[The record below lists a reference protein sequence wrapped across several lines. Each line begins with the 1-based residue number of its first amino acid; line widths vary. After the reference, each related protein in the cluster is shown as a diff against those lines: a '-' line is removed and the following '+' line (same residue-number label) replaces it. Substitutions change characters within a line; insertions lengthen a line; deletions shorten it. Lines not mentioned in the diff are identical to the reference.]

1 MRSATTPPE
10 LEAAKD
16 GERDLIVARAAHRV
30 GGYRWVIC
38 GLLFAATAINYI
50 DRQMI
55 GVLKPVLQGDFAWTE
70 SQYADVVFWFQ
81 AAYALGY
88 IGMGRFIDFAGA
100 RFGYAIAFTA
110 WTLAHAAHGVAH
122 GVVQFAMARFALG
135 IGESGNFPAG
145 LKAVAEWFP
154 QRERAFA
161 IGIFNAGANVGAIV
175 TPLVV
180 PALALAYGWRAAF
193 IITGLVSLLWLIAW
207 LLIYR
212 KPESHRRV
220 HAEELALIQSDP
232 VQQGGAR
239 VPWRRLFGVRG
250 VWAYAIPKFLTDP
263 IWWMF
268 LFWLPDFLGRRYGL
282 DLKSFGPPLV
292 AIYVL
297 SDVGSVLG
305 GWASSHM
312 MRAGLTANR
321 ARKLAMLGC
330 AIAVLPIMAVQ
341 YIDSL
346 WAAVLLIGLATAAHQ
361 GFSANLLSLPADLFP
376 QSAVGSVV
384 GIGGTAGAIGGML
397 IAKFVGY
404 VLDTTGSY
412 AIIFAIAGCAYF
424 IALAALHLFSPQ
436 LARVPFAASDGS

>member
-1 MRSATTPPE
+1 MVTSPTP
-10 LEAAKD
+10 
-16 GERDLIVARAAHRV
+16 DLIVARAASRA
-30 GGYRWVIC
+30 GRYRWVIC
-38 GLLFAATAINYI
+38 GLLFAATAINYV

-55 GVLKPVLQGDFAWTE
+55 GVLKPVLQGDFGWTE

-100 RFGYAIAFTA
+100 RFGYAIAFTL
-110 WTLAHAAHGVAH
+110 WTLAHAAHGLAH
-122 GVVQFAMARFALG
+122 GVVQFAVARFALG

-161 IGIFNAGANVGAIV
+161 IGIFNAGANIGAIV

-207 LLIYR
+207 LLVYR
-212 KPESHRRV
+212 RPESHARV
-220 HAEELALIQSDP
+220 RAEELALIQSDP
-232 VQQGGAR
+232 VEQVRGQSEDKYGAR

-263 IWWMF
+263 VWWMF

-305 GWASSHM
+305 GWASSRM

-341 YIDSL
+341 YIDTL
-346 WAAVLLIGLATAAHQ
+346 WTAVLLIGLAAAAHQ

-376 QSAVGSVV
+376 RSAVGSVV

-412 AIIFAIAGCAYF
+412 ASIFAIAGCAYF
-424 IALAALHLFSPQ
+424 IALAALHLLSPQ
-436 LARVPFAASDGS
+436 LARVPLAASDGS

>member
-1 MRSATTPPE
+1 MRSTATSRE
-10 LEAAKD
+10 SGAGGN
-16 GERDLIVARAAHRV
+16 GEREAIVAGAATRV
-30 GGYRWVIC
+30 RGYRWVIC

-55 GVLKPVLQGDFAWTE
+55 GVLKPVLQGDFGWTE

-81 AAYALGY
+81 AAYAIGY
-88 IGMGRFIDFAGA
+88 IGMGRFIDLAGA
-100 RFGYAIAFTA
+100 RLGYAIAFA
-110 WTLAHAAHGVAH
+110 FWTLAHAAHGLAH
-122 GVVQFAMARFALG
+122 GVVQFAMTRFALG

-175 TPLVV
+175 TPLLV
-180 PALALAYGWRAAF
+180 PALTLAYGWRAAF
-193 IITGLVSLLWLIAW
+193 IITGLFSLVWLIAW

-212 KPESHRRV
+212 KPELHPRV
-220 HAEELALIQSDP
+220 QAQELALIQSDP
-232 VQQGGAR
+232 VPPSGAQ
-239 VPWRRLFGVRG
+239 VPWRRLFVVRG
-250 VWAYAIPKFLTDP
+250 VWAYALPKFLTDP

-297 SDVGSVLG
+297 SDLGSVLG
-305 GWASSHM
+305 GWASSRM
-312 MRAGLTANR
+312 IRAGLTANR
-321 ARKLAMLGC
+321 ARKLTMLGC
-330 AIAVLPIMAVQ
+330 AIAVLPIITVQ

-346 WAAVLLIGLATAAHQ
+346 WTAVLLIGLATAAHQ
-361 GFSANLLSLPADLFP
+361 GFSANLLSLPSDLFP

-384 GIGGTAGAIGGML
+384 GIGGTAGAIGGMM

-404 VLDTTGSY
+404 VLDATGSY
-412 AIIFAIAGCAYF
+412 ALIFATAGCAYF
-424 IALAALHLFSPQ
+424 IALAALHVLSPRLQ
-436 LARVPFAASDGS
+436 RVQFAAPDRS

>member
-1 MRSATTPPE
+1 MRSAATSQEPASTGE
-10 LEAAKD
+10 
-16 GERDLIVARAAHRV
+16 GERDLIVAGAVGRAR
-30 GGYRWVIC
+30 GYRWVIC
-38 GLLFAATAINYI
+38 GLLFAATSVNYI

-55 GVLKPVLQGDFAWTE
+55 GVLKPVLQADFGWTE

-88 IGMGRFIDFAGA
+88 IAMGRFIDFAGA
-100 RFGYAIAFTA
+100 RFGYAIAFTF
-110 WTLAHAAHGVAH
+110 WTLAHAAHGLAH
-122 GVVQFAMARFALG
+122 GVIQFAMARFALG

-161 IGIFNAGANVGAIV
+161 IGIFNAGANVGAII
-175 TPLVV
+175 TPLLV
-180 PALALAYGWRAAF
+180 PALTLAYGWRAAF
-193 IITGLVSLLWLIAW
+193 IITGLLSLVWLIAW
-207 LLIYR
+207 LVVYR
-212 KPESHRRV
+212 RPEKHPRV
-220 HAEELALIQSDP
+220 QAQELALIQSDP
-232 VQQGGAR
+232 PPPHGAQL
-239 VPWRRLFGVRG
+239 PWRRLFLVRG
-250 VWAYAIPKFLTDP
+250 VWAYAVPKFLTDP

-297 SDVGSVLG
+297 SDLGSVLG
-305 GWASSHM
+305 GWASSRM
-312 MRAGLTANR
+312 IRAGLTPNR

-341 YIDSL
+341 YIDTL
-346 WAAVLLIGLATAAHQ
+346 WTAVLLIGLAAAAHQ
-361 GFSANLLSLPADLFP
+361 GFSANLLSLPSDLFP
-376 QSAVGSVV
+376 QAAVGSVV

-404 VLDTTGSY
+404 VLDTTNSY
-412 AIIFAIAGCAYF
+412 AAIFATAGCAYLV
-424 IALAALHLFSPQ
+424 ALAALHLLSPRLTPIQ
-436 LARVPFAASDGS
+436 PPATDRS